1 MKQMRHVL
9 AVSVMLAASGAFAQ
23 MTTPASPTE
32 PARGGALIRPGDP
45 VGSPTD
51 AERAAE
57 QRAAEQR
64 AAEQRAAE
72 RASERRSRDVDR
84 VSRYDADRWDRS
96 TPPSAGTSM
105 GAAPSSNSGNTQ
117 GSRSGPAAAIPP
129 GTATQ

>member
-9 AVSVMLAASGAFAQ
+9 AVSMLLAASGAFAQ
-23 MTTPASPTE
+23 MTAPASPTD
-32 PARGGALIRPGDP
+32 PARGGAIIRPGDP

-64 AAEQRAAE
+64 AAERAAE
-72 RASERRSRDVDR
+72 QRASERRPRDVDR
-84 VSRYDADRWDRS
+84 VSQYDARRWDR
-96 TPPSAGTSM
+96 TAPPSAGTSM
-105 GAAPSSNSGNTQ
+105 GAAPSGNSGNTQ
-117 GSRSGPAAAIPP
+117 GNRSGPAAPIPP

>member
-57 QRAAEQR
+57 QRAAER
-64 AAEQRAAE
+64 T
-72 RASERRSRDVDR
+72 SERRSRNVDR
-84 VSRYDADRWDRS
+84 VSRYDADRQDRNVAS
-96 TPPSAGTSM
+96 GVGTSM

-117 GSRSGPAAAIPP
+117 GSRSGPAALIPP

>member
-1 MKQMRHVL
+1 MKQMRHVV
-9 AVSVMLAASGAFAQ
+9 AVGVMLAASGAFAQ

-57 QRAAEQR
+57 RR

-72 RASERRSRDVDR
+72 RTSEQRTRDVDR
-84 VSRYDADRWDRS
+84 VSRYDAGRWDRS
-96 TPPSAGTSM
+96 APPSAGTSM